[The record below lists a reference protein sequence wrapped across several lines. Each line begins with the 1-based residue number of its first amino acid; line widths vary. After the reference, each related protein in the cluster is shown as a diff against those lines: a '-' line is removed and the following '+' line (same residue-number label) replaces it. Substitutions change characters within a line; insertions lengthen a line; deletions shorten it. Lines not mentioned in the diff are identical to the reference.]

1 MRSARYRHSRAGGN
15 PRRRASALANTGI
28 PVLPVTSN
36 AEELAAAILRDG
48 LLPAGAVDDAL
59 HLAPP
64 VAHRVDF
71 LLTWNCR
78 HLANAEL
85 LRPRE
90 RWLAGRNLPVPMVC
104 TPDELLEKPDAP

>member
-1 MRSARYRHSRAGGN
+1 
-15 PRRRASALANTGI
+15 
-28 PVLPVTSN
+28 VLPVTSN